1 MLVPI
6 LTAIASVVVLFVIVA
21 LMQST
26 DFKVSRSVK
35 VKAST
40 AKAFQQVNDLH
51 LMNAWNPWL
60 KLDPNIKQTY
70 SGAAAGVGA
79 VYEWDGNKNV
89 GAGRQTIVETRPS
102 ELVRMK
108 LEFFRPFAGVNDV
121 QFTCVPEGDHTV
133 AIWQRLVW
141 DVEPFTKAAEAVLAY
156 VAFSDLVGEVAKISE
171 SVAFPFVVIEGI
183 DRVRHRRSP
192 VD

>member
-1 MLVPI
+1 MLFPI
-6 LTAIASVVVLFVIVA
+6 LIAIASVVVLFVIVA

-26 DFKVSRSVK
+26 DFRVSRSVK

-40 AKAFQQVNDLH
+40 ATAFEQVNDLH

-70 SGAAAGVGA
+70 SGAEAGVGA
-79 VYEWDGNKNV
+79 VYDWDGNKNV
-89 GAGRQTIVETRPS
+89 GAGRQTIVETCPP

-108 LEFFRPFAGVNDV
+108 LEFFRPFAGVNEV

-133 AIWQRLVW
+133 VTWNMTGQRNFIMKAMGLFCSMEKMCG
-141 DVEPFTKAAEAVLAY
+141 DSFLEGLADMKKIVEA
-156 VAFSDLVGEVAKISE
+156 
-171 SVAFPFVVIEGI
+171 
-183 DRVRHRRSP
+183 
-192 VD
+192 